1 MRFTLLCRKAAGKSY
16 DSIGALRSRS
26 LLYQCTDEASLAQS
40 LAERKNVVY
49 TGFDP
54 TAQSLHVGNL
64 LTIVS
69 LMHFWAGGHRVIGLV
84 GGGTGSIG
92 DPSGKSKE
100 RVALDSHTVAS
111 NSECIERQL
120 IKIFENGKDY
130 LERRNVAGQMER
142 SLVSTLNNMEWMET
156 LSLIDFLRI
165 VGRKARVSA
174 MLAKDSVQGRMEG
187 EGISFAEFTYQ
198 LLQAYDF
205 QFLHN
210 NYGCNIQLG
219 GSDQFG
225 NITAGLELIR
235 KSKIDP
241 KEETNA
247 FGVTIPLVTTSTG
260 EKFGKSEGNAI
271 WLDHSLLSP
280 FDFYQFFRKTE
291 DNDVERFLHFFTFLS
306 PEAIASAMKEH
317 EVNLYT

>member
-1 MRFTLLCRKAAGKSY
+1 M
-16 DSIGALRSRS
+16 
-26 LLYQCTDEASLAQS
+26 
-40 LAERKNVVY
+40 LAEKKSVVY

-54 TAQSLHVGNL
+54 TAKSLHVGNL

-69 LMHFWAGGHRVIGLV
+69 LMHFWVGGHKIIGLI

-100 RVALDSHTVAS
+100 RVALDAPIVTS
-111 NSECIERQL
+111 NSKCIEKQL
-120 IKIFENGKDY
+120 FRIFENAKEY
-130 LERRNVAGQMER
+130 LERRKVADHAYLER
-142 SLVSTLNNMEWMET
+142 DLVSTVNNMEWIGT
-156 LSLIDFLRI
+156 LSLIDFLQI

-187 EGISFAEFTYQ
+187 ETGISFAEFTYQ

-205 QFLHN
+205 LFLYN
-210 NYGCNIQLG
+210 NYDCSIQLG

-235 KSKIDP
+235 KSKINP
-241 KEETNA
+241 KEETSV
-247 FGVTIPLVTTSTG
+247 FGITIPLVTTSTG

-271 WLDHSLLSP
+271 WLDPSLLST
-280 FDFYQFFRKTE
+280 FDFYQFFRKTT
-291 DNDVERFLHFFTFLS
+291 DGDVERFLHFFTFLP
-306 PEAIASAMKEH
+306 PESITSIMKEH
-317 EVNLYT
+317 EVTLYNMHLLTLGL